1 MEDERVLVELRIAS
15 LWNTM
20 ENNGVSLHNIS
31 SSILENKATE
41 EEEETQ
47 LNVTLKPTLH
57 E

>member
-1 MEDERVLVELRIAS
+1 MKCYGEQHVV
-15 LWNTM
+15 
-20 ENNGVSLHNIS
+20 GLHNTS
-31 SSILENKATE
+31 SSILENKGIQEE

>member
-1 MEDERVLVELRIAS
+1 
-15 LWNTM
+15 M

>member
-1 MEDERVLVELRIAS
+1 
-15 LWNTM
+15 M
-20 ENNGVSLHNIS
+20 ENNGVGLHNTS
-31 SSILENKATE
+31 SSILENKATEE